1 MKTLIRHYLIDTV
14 GLYLITL
21 VFKGIVIEN
30 GLSGMLLVGL
40 GLMVTTL
47 LVKPIINIL
56 LIPLNLLTFGF
67 FKWISNVVAL
77 YIVTLIIPGFKIVG
91 FAFSGLSTKW
101 LDIPSFNLTGPLAFL
116 AFSFVLSLI
125 TSVFYWLIK

>member
-1 MKTLIRHYLIDTV
+1 MKSLIRHYLIDTV

-21 VFKGIVIEN
+21 FFQGIVIEN
-30 GLSGMLLVGL
+30 GLSGMLLAGL

-77 YIVTLIIPGFKIVG
+77 YIVTLIIPGFKIIG
-91 FAFSGLSTKW
+91 FSFNGLSTKW
-101 LDIPSFNLTGPLAFL
+101 LDIPSFSLSGILAFL
-116 AFSFVLSLI
+116 AFSFVLSII
-125 TSVFYWLIK
+125 TSTFYWLIK

>member
-1 MKTLIRHYLIDTV
+1 MKTLIRHYLIDTI

-21 VFKGIVIEN
+21 FFKGIIIEN
-30 GLSGMLLVGL
+30 GLSGLLLVGL
-40 GLMVTTL
+40 GLMATTL

-77 YIVTLIIPGFKIVG
+77 YIVTLIIPGFRIISFS
-91 FAFSGLSTKW
+91 FAGLSTQW
-101 LDIPSFNLTGPLAFL
+101 LEIPSFSLTGILAFL
-116 AFSFVLSLI
+116 AFSFVLSII
-125 TSVFYWLIK
+125 TSVFYWLVK

>member
-1 MKTLIRHYLIDTV
+1 MKTLIRHYLIDTI

-21 VFKGIVIEN
+21 FFKGIIIEN
-30 GLSGMLLVGL
+30 GLSGLLLVGL
-40 GLMVTTL
+40 GLMATTL

-77 YIVTLIIPGFKIVG
+77 YIVTLIIPGFRIIS
-91 FAFSGLSTKW
+91 FSFSGLSTQW
-101 LDIPSFNLTGPLAFL
+101 LDIPSFSLTGILAFL
-116 AFSFVLSLI
+116 AFSFVLSII
-125 TSVFYWLIK
+125 TSVFYWLVK